1 MRYPIRFLAVILLA
15 AMILPGAAALA
26 DGPVP
31 KMPWLHEGLLLTYA
45 WSAAKSDASGQGA
58 SASGL
63 NQITIVNIDNGSII
77 GVTQGYGA
85 ASALNAAPVPLPGN
99 LSFMVSA
106 ATPGDYWCDP
116 GKLLEMQ
123 TDNSA
128 GILVTRQPWT
138 LNGQDYDSIQIQ
150 QKKGDS
156 FQDHVYD
163 VKTGL
168 CLHSE
173 LTQGGVISGTGSDMF
188 QTKGDYL
195 AMRDLSIPWSGEN
208 APGWIATFKAL
219 HYRGSVEMHGSL
231 PQVGTILSIDMVSSN
246 HGVNWLEVNSA
257 AGMQLQGMPPQP
269 PSKSVAFYG
278 RSQFAGLW
286 AGPIALAKLTVG
298 QVLDQ
303 DPLTQMKTTVTKAD
317 DHSVQI
323 ASTNSSGEIDSQYDK
338 QSGMLLSSS
347 FFNIVS
353 QQKWILNLQSK
364 E

>member
-1 MRYPIRFLAVILLA
+1 MTIRIRWAAIILFASSALPVGAVR
-15 AMILPGAAALA
+15 A
-26 DGPVP
+26 DAPFP
-31 KMPWLHEGLLLTYA
+31 QMPWLHEGLLLTYA
-45 WSAAKSDASGQGA
+45 WSAAKSDTSAQGT

-63 NQITIVNIDNGSII
+63 NQITIVNIDGGNII

-85 ASALNAAPVPLPGN
+85 GSGLNTAPVPLPGN
-99 LSFMVSA
+99 LSFMVPA
-106 ATPGDYWCDP
+106 GTPGDYWCDP
-116 GKLLEMQ
+116 GKLQ
-123 TDNSA
+123 TIQSDPTS

-138 LNGQDYDSIQIQ
+138 LNGKDYDTIQVQ
-150 QKKGDS
+150 QKRGDS

-188 QTKGDYL
+188 QTKGDFL
-195 AMRDLSIPWSGEN
+195 AMRDLSIPWSTEN
-208 APGWIATFKAL
+208 APDWIGTFKAL
-219 HYRGSVEMHGSL
+219 HYRGAVQMHGSL
-231 PQVGTILSIDMVSSN
+231 PTVPSVLSIDMLAAG
-246 HGVNWLEVNSA
+246 HGQNWLEVNSIS
-257 AGMQLQGMPPQP
+257 GMQLQGMPPQP
-269 PSKSVAFYG
+269 PSKAVAFYG

-286 AGPIALAKLTVG
+286 AGPTALGKLTAG

-303 DPLTQMKTTVTKAD
+303 DPLTQMKTVVAKAD

-323 ASTNSSGEIDSQYDK
+323 ASSNTSGEIDSQFDK
-338 QSGMLLSSS
+338 QTGILLSTS

-353 QQKWILNLQSK
+353 QQTWTVNLRSK